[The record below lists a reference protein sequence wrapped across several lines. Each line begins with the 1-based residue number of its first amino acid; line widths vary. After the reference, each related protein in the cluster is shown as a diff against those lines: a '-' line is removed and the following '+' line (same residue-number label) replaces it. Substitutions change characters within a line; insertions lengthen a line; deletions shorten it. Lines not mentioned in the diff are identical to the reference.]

1 MNELKIGSSY
11 SAARLRKEGVFPI
24 WDKYAKTKCKWKI
37 LEKETIVKI
46 CPDGHIRRMTR
57 IVLEGK
63 PKTKAGKTR
72 VRPIKIVRVG

>member
-11 SAARLRKEGVFPI
+11 SAARLRKEGFFPI

-37 LEKETIVKI
+37 LEKESIVKF
-46 CPDGHIRRMTR
+46 CLDGHSRRITR

-63 PKTKAGKTR
+63 PKTKTGKTR
-72 VRPIKIVRVG
+72 VRPIKIERVG